1 MIGAHLFTSIVRRLG
16 RTHQGDVMEQRA
28 HLQDGWVLANHIL
41 VSFHAA
47 FISSVL
53 VLPSLAVSKE
63 EVLRFIF
70 VSPETV
76 ISVFFV
82 YISFHVGIAC
92 HEIGHFLMAAR
103 INALNDSIA
112 DEVKVDLLRRG
123 VQRWFYLAKLFIL
136 APWGRATGI
145 KRQGLNYY
153 PDAPFNLA
161 VAAAG
166 PRSSR
171 NLAFATLPSAILLL
185 GVGLQMSA
193 IPAIYVGR
201 LLLGVGIVGLLDFLI
216 ADRGKYRE
224 FQQRERKARDTAA
237 MLPPSTGWLAQA
249 AQAKQRLVDLRM
261 QEVVH
266 PRLGPVAAPWQ
277 FRNCGMGGR
286 HTEKE
291 YPESNISMQEAMF
304 LILGARDYLDAQ
316 EMTVSLQ
323 TRLKEIIE
331 NAEGCRVM
339 GIGLEGGLA
348 PYIDRG
354 EYPLPEVRLWA
365 MMKQAI
371 EECGYQPGEEVAI
384 ALDPAMSELEI
395 AYRAEFGV
403 PDSVGTYLFWR
414 DESKTVLDRDGV
426 LQLYDRALREFEIPV
441 LSIEDGFSEED
452 HDGWKQLHGA
462 QGERLLIIGD
472 DLITTNDAT
481 IEDAADHGLVN
492 SALIKANQ
500 IGTLHETVL
509 AILVALS
516 KGLTLVI
523 SHRSKSPN
531 DDMEA
536 HIALATNALGL
547 KAGGGANT
555 ERLIKYHSVATRMAL
570 IDRGEAPTGAVD
582 GSAVI
587 VGLSAAEEPTNAG
600 IPTVGVEVDIS
611 VARGDVRLSFRGATP
626 LGTSAGTGEAVHL
639 VDGVFESAEYAE
651 SVETHRA
658 LLDEV
663 EDGVFAF
670 QKGVTLEQV
679 REIGD
684 DHLVDLFVRTRRY
697 EGKGC
702 LNAVDNVREIIAPY
716 FRGRDL
722 ASASFLE
729 LDRALLQLERRTAER
744 RGKLEADSSFD
755 EAVAVMQRK
764 QNLGMNAVLSASLA
778 LARAVAHVH
787 GKQLWELMREEMLV
801 IIERLA
807 NAHGVTVDGIRWED
821 YVAAL
826 RQVAVVLESSGAKL
840 HMELR
845 QLTGVYDDPQLVTPS
860 SLQPRRASHSGEGL
874 ASATFDDRLPPA
886 VESGIAVADIE
897 QARASVD
904 AETALTEV
912 QHRAVREV
920 SEALYRS
927 YAKNAEPE
935 QLRIALRQYLRVRT
949 ETRKTLRPFE
959 IVNDKIIRTE
969 DRVLV
974 PYLAGDDLLVHDV
987 RAGEVTVS
995 RRSLRTGTIV
1005 TDELLAEMTGV
1016 RGDVIDFDD
1025 ELYGYAV
1032 DAMPEIRISRIR
1044 DMAALLKEL
1053 GASANYYG
1061 AAIYLRGIVMRLC
1074 GHSFRGFLEAK
1085 NLRSEVHQLNAEI
1098 VKVLDCPFADRLRLA
1113 MRILVRKVS
1122 GLLLRPSL
1130 IDQLWNDTI
1139 DLSEVHVRSSR
1150 IANELRRSSHHA
1162 LGKPTLELATAYHE
1176 YLQTGNVEHLTALG
1190 FAEVSA
1196 TDEVAR
1202 QKCEPLALVERIV
1215 HNLEKLLGS
1224 SQIVTRIRE
1233 WQDVYAEALI
1243 RCEFGE
1249 SLDEELETIVNGG
1262 IQASNR
1268 WVFGH
1273 HLRIIDKKIEEVAAV
1288 LGDTE
1293 FGSRLSA
1300 LEQLDLADSGFDA
1313 RRAEEA
1319 MRDIVADLTDTLR
1332 ERCQKLLFQSLDRTL
1347 AAFESNS
1354 FLETVR
1360 LLAQL
1365 RDDVELL
1372 AESGGFPTQRYLL
1385 YQFDCLL
1392 EEMGYLA
1399 MRHIASSY
1407 QKDGVRLDECFE
1419 ILVTAA
1425 RNLAHGGLQSYELRE
1440 LASML
1445 GSPGRNDAELLNVL
1459 EALQDCYHRVMQRT
1473 CMSYE
1478 VLGESLG
1485 LSEDELRIVLANLQ
1499 RYMHD
1504 LNSIADLADLAKS
1517 CLSARIDGSR
1527 DDVGAAIET
1536 PGSFDI
1542 LHLSHRNDVAERV
1555 MDPKLCLREVFG
1567 NKGGGLIR
1575 ISHAGI
1581 PTRDGFI
1588 LPTDLARSQI
1598 HERDPARF
1606 TDEIATHLAVLE
1618 QDIARREGGSLQF
1631 GNPQHPL
1638 LLAVRGGSVFS
1649 MPGILSTIVFAGI
1662 NDEIAAALAA
1672 EDPWYAYDTYR
1683 RFLTSWGASVMGVD
1697 LERFNLVEEAK
1708 RIRGIRYKNDLP
1720 WEAMRDIA
1728 QNCKKIL
1735 REHGP
1740 SDVLDE
1746 ALQNPE
1752 RQLITAV
1759 TAVLESWNTKR
1770 ARRYREIKGLSD
1782 TWNTAVI
1789 IQQMSSGN
1797 RRNAEVREG
1806 MDETRCSLTGVIP
1819 QTMVT
1824 RLGLR
1829 RLTGDIKF
1837 SAAGDDLVGGLTAA
1851 DSFEPVAK
1859 LRSLMPML
1867 ERRIDHAGVRI
1878 RMSRG
1883 TDVELE
1889 FTVER
1894 GVLSVLQVRTAVTTL
1909 NEEVRS
1915 FDEPGEAIA
1924 TGIGIRGGA
1933 FRGRVAFGEADLA
1946 RLAVTDEADA
1956 DGVLLVLENP
1966 TPNEIP
1972 MILSADGLLAARG
1985 GSSSHA
1991 AVAVHEIEDRPFS
2004 AVLGAYE
2011 LRVDSEAQRAAF
2023 VDTDG
2028 REVAQ
2033 VTTGDVVSI
2042 DGRTGAVWIGPR
2054 SLLTV
2059 AETVPDGEM

>member
-1 MIGAHLFTSIVRRLG
+1 MIGAHFFTSIVRRLG
-16 RTHQGDVMEQRA
+16 RTHPGEVTEQRA

-76 ISVFFV
+76 VSVFFV
-82 YISFHVGIAC
+82 YISFHVGIAI
-92 HEIGHFLMAAR
+92 HEIGHFLTAAR
-103 INALNDSIA
+103 LNALNDSIA
-112 DEVKVDLLRRG
+112 EEVGGNLLRRG
-123 VQRWFYLAKLFIL
+123 VQRWLYLGKLFVL

-171 NLAFATLPSAILLL
+171 NLAYATLPLAILLL
-185 GVGLQMSA
+185 GIGLRTSA

-201 LLLGVGIVGLLDFLI
+201 LLLGIGIVGLLDFLI

-224 FQQRERKARDTAA
+224 FQQRERKARDAA
-237 MLPPSTGWLAQA
+237 ATLPPVTGWLAQA
-249 AQAKQRLVDLRM
+249 AQAKQRLVESRM
-261 QEVVH
+261 QEVIH
-266 PRLGPVAAPWQ
+266 PRLGPVTAPWQ

-291 YPESNISMQEAMF
+291 YPESNVSMQEAMF

-316 EMTVSLQ
+316 EMTVGLQ

-371 EECGYQPGEEVAI
+371 EECGYRPGEEVAI

-395 AYRAEFGV
+395 AYREEFGV

-452 HDGWKQLHGA
+452 HEGWKQLNESL
-462 QGERLLIIGD
+462 GERLLIIGD
-472 DLITTNDAT
+472 DLITTNDAA

-509 AILVALS
+509 ATLVALS

-547 KAGGGANT
+547 KCGGGANT
-555 ERLIKYHSVATRMAL
+555 ERLIKYHSVATQMAL
-570 IDRGEAPTGAVD
+570 VDRGEAPTGAVD

-587 VGLSAAEEPTNAG
+587 VDLSAAEEPTNAG
-600 IPTVGVEVDIS
+600 VPTVGVEVDIHIPK
-611 VARGDVRLSFRGATP
+611 GDVRLGFRGATP
-626 LGTSAGTGEAVHL
+626 LGTSAGTGEAFHL
-639 VDGVFESAEYAE
+639 VDGAFESAEHAE
-651 SVETHRA
+651 CVETHRA

-663 EDGVFAF
+663 EAGVFAF
-670 QKGVTLEQV
+670 RKGVTPEQV

-684 DHLVDLFVRTRRY
+684 DNLVDLFARTRRY

-702 LNAVDNVREIIAPY
+702 LNAVDNVREVIAPY

-722 ASASFLE
+722 ASASFLD
-729 LDRALLQLERRTAER
+729 LDRALLQLERHTAVR
-744 RGKLEADSSFD
+744 RGKLEADASSD
-755 EAVAVMQRK
+755 EVVAVMQRK

-778 LARAVAHVH
+778 ITRAIAHVN
-787 GKQLWELMREEMLV
+787 GKQLWELMREEMLI

-807 NAHGVTVDGIRWED
+807 SKHGVSIDVVRWED

-826 RQVAVVLESSGAKL
+826 RQVAVVLEGNGAKL
-840 HMELR
+840 HTELR
-845 QLTGVYDDPQLVTPS
+845 QLTGVYDDPLLATPS
-860 SLQPRRASHSGEGL
+860 SLQTQRSSHSGDGL
-874 ASATFDDRLPPA
+874 DLATSGA
-886 VESGIAVADIE
+886 VESGIAAVDIS
-897 QARASVD
+897 QARPSVG
-904 AETALTEV
+904 AETALTEL

-987 RAGEVTVS
+987 RAGEVTVT
-995 RRSLRTGTIV
+995 RQPLRTGTIV

-1025 ELYGYAV
+1025 ELYGYAL
-1032 DAMPEIRISRIR
+1032 DAIPEIRISRIR
-1044 DMAALLKEL
+1044 DMAAMLKEL

-1130 IDQLWNDTI
+1130 IDQLWNDAI

-1162 LGKPTLELATAYHE
+1162 LGKPTLELAAAYHE

-1196 TDEVAR
+1196 TDEAAR
-1202 QKCEPLALVERIV
+1202 QKSEPRALVERIV
-1215 HNLEKLLGS
+1215 HCLEKLLGS
-1224 SQIVTRIRE
+1224 AQIVTRIRE
-1233 WQDVYAEALI
+1233 WQDVYAEALV

-1262 IQASNR
+1262 IRATNR

-1273 HLRIIDKKIEEVAAV
+1273 HLRIIGKKIEEVAAM

-1293 FGSRLSA
+1293 YASELNA
-1300 LEQLDLADSGFDA
+1300 LEQLDPADGDFDA
-1313 RRAEEA
+1313 QRAEEV
-1319 MRDIVADLTDTLR
+1319 MRNVVTSLTGTLR
-1332 ERCQKLLFQSLDRTL
+1332 ERCQEPLFRSLDEAL
-1347 AAFESNS
+1347 AAFEGDE

-1365 RDDVELL
+1365 RADIESLVE
-1372 AESGGFPTQRYLL
+1372 AGGFPDQRYLL
-1385 YQFDCLL
+1385 YQLDCLL

-1407 QKDGVRLDECFE
+1407 QRDGVRLDGCFE
-1419 ILVTAA
+1419 ILVTSA
-1425 RNLAHGGLQSYELRE
+1425 RNLAHGGLQSYELCE

-1445 GSPGRNDAELLNVL
+1445 GSSSRSDDELLNIL
-1459 EALQDCYHRVMQRT
+1459 EALQQAR
-1473 CMSYE
+1473 
-1478 VLGESLG
+1478 LPL
-1485 LSEDELRIVLANLQ
+1485 
-1499 RYMHD
+1499 
-1504 LNSIADLADLAKS
+1504 
-1517 CLSARIDGSR
+1517 LSAHQRHFHDTLRKLQLPKQIELQPPPYFEGDSYRVSFAFNSRQQLRQVAQRLSAAAAHDGL
-1527 DDVGAAIET
+1527 DD
-1536 PGSFDI
+1536 
-1542 LHLSHRNDVAERV
+1542 
-1555 MDPKLCLREVFG
+1555 
-1567 NKGGGLIR
+1567 
-1575 ISHAGI
+1575 
-1581 PTRDGFI
+1581 
-1588 LPTDLARSQI
+1588 
-1598 HERDPARF
+1598 
-1606 TDEIATHLAVLE
+1606 
-1618 QDIARREGGSLQF
+1618 
-1631 GNPQHPL
+1631 
-1638 LLAVRGGSVFS
+1638 LLA
-1649 MPGILSTIVFAGI
+1649 
-1662 NDEIAAALAA
+1662 
-1672 EDPWYAYDTYR
+1672 
-1683 RFLTSWGASVMGVD
+1683 
-1697 LERFNLVEEAK
+1697 
-1708 RIRGIRYKNDLP
+1708 
-1720 WEAMRDIA
+1720 
-1728 QNCKKIL
+1728 
-1735 REHGP
+1735 
-1740 SDVLDE
+1740 
-1746 ALQNPE
+1746 
-1752 RQLITAV
+1752 
-1759 TAVLESWNTKR
+1759 
-1770 ARRYREIKGLSD
+1770 
-1782 TWNTAVI
+1782 
-1789 IQQMSSGN
+1789 
-1797 RRNAEVREG
+1797 
-1806 MDETRCSLTGVIP
+1806 
-1819 QTMVT
+1819 
-1824 RLGLR
+1824 
-1829 RLTGDIKF
+1829 
-1837 SAAGDDLVGGLTAA
+1837 
-1851 DSFEPVAK
+1851 
-1859 LRSLMPML
+1859 
-1867 ERRIDHAGVRI
+1867 
-1878 RMSRG
+1878 
-1883 TDVELE
+1883 
-1889 FTVER
+1889 
-1894 GVLSVLQVRTAVTTL
+1894 
-1909 NEEVRS
+1909 
-1915 FDEPGEAIA
+1915 
-1924 TGIGIRGGA
+1924 
-1933 FRGRVAFGEADLA
+1933 
-1946 RLAVTDEADA
+1946 
-1956 DGVLLVLENP
+1956 LL
-1966 TPNEIP
+1966 
-1972 MILSADGLLAARG
+1972 
-1985 GSSSHA
+1985 
-1991 AVAVHEIEDRPFS
+1991 
-2004 AVLGAYE
+2004 
-2011 LRVDSEAQRAAF
+2011 
-2023 VDTDG
+2023 
-2028 REVAQ
+2028 
-2033 VTTGDVVSI
+2033 
-2042 DGRTGAVWIGPR
+2042 
-2054 SLLTV
+2054 
-2059 AETVPDGEM
+2059 